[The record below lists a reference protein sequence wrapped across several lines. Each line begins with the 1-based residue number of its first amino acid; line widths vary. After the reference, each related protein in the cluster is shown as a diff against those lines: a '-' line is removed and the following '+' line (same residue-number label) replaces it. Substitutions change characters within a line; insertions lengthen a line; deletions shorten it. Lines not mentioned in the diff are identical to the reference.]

1 MPGFFQEHLRP
12 LAGSA
17 GLHVALLALLAG
29 AALKWQSEQP
39 PVELAIEGFVT
50 ELPPARPAR
59 PVSQARPAPV
69 APAPKPVEV
78 PPAPVEPVVEP
89 AQERRAEEAAAAE
102 RTAQIERER
111 RQAEE
116 QAARQREA
124 QLAQEREAQQ
134 AREQAA
140 AAQRRAEEV
149 ERKRA
154 AEAEAERKR
163 VEAAEVKRKAAEEE
177 ARRNAEAAEAKR
189 QAEAKA
195 QAEREAAVRAE
206 RQAELQRLLA
216 AEEEAAAFARSGAV
230 DEYRLLLVQAIEREW
245 KRPDSA
251 RAGLQCTLHV
261 TQAQGGTVVNV
272 RLGTCNGDEAVRE
285 SITNAVFRA
294 SPLPPPRDPRAFQR
308 QLEIVF
314 KPTE

>member
-50 ELPPARPAR
+50 ELPPARP
-59 PVSQARPAPV
+59 VTQARPAPA
-69 APAPKPVEV
+69 APAPKPVEAPPV
-78 PPAPVEPVVEP
+78 PVDPVVEP
-89 AQERRAEEAAAAE
+89 PQERRAEETAAAE
-102 RTAQIERER
+102 RAAQIERER
-111 RQAEE
+111 RQTEE
-116 QAARQREA
+116 QATRQREA

-140 AAQRRAEEV
+140 AQQRRAEEA

-163 VEAAEVKRKAAEEE
+163 TEAAAAQRKAAEEE
-177 ARRNAEAAEAKR
+177 TRRKAEAAEAKR
-189 QAEAKA
+189 

-206 RQAELQRLLA
+206 RESELQRLLA
-216 AEEEAAAFARSGAV
+216 AEEEAAAFARSGVV
-230 DEYRLLLVQAIEREW
+230 DEYRLLLSQAIERNW
-245 KRPDSA
+245 IRPPSA
-251 RAGLQCTLHV
+251 RAGLVCTLYV
-261 TQAQGGTVVNV
+261 TQAPGGTVVDV
-272 RLGTCNGDEAVRE
+272 RLGTCNGDQAVRE

-294 SPLPPPRDPRAFQR
+294 SPLPPPRDSRAFER
-308 QLEIVF
+308 RLEIVF

>member
-1 MPGFFQEHLRP
+1 MPGFFQQHLRP

-29 AALKWQSEQP
+29 AALTWQSEQP

-50 ELPPARPAR
+50 ELPPARP
-59 PVSQARPAPV
+59 VTQARPAPA

-78 PPAPVEPVVEP
+78 PPEPVDPVVEP
-89 AQERRAEEAAAAE
+89 PQERRAEEAAAAE
-102 RTAQIERER
+102 RAAQAEREQ
-111 RQAEE
+111 RQAVE
-116 QAARQREA
+116 QATRQREA

-163 VEAAEVKRKAAEEE
+163 TEAAAAQRKAAEEE
-177 ARRNAEAAEAKR
+177 TRRKAEAADAKR
-189 QAEAKA
+189 RAEAKA

-206 RQAELQRLLA
+206 RESELQRLLA
-216 AEEEAAAFARSGAV
+216 AEEEAAAFARSGVV
-230 DEYRLLLVQAIEREW
+230 DEYRLLLSQAIERNW
-245 KRPDSA
+245 IRPPSA
-251 RAGLQCTLHV
+251 RAGLVCTLYV
-261 TQAQGGTVVNV
+261 TQAPGGTVVDV
-272 RLGTCNGDEAVRE
+272 RLGTCNGDQAVRE

-294 SPLPPPRDPRAFQR
+294 SPLPPPRDSRAFER
-308 QLEIVF
+308 RLEIVF